1 MKRWRL
7 LVELVRPPFAIF
19 TFWVLAAGVVTTGE
33 FSPSILPELAVFTV
47 LGHLAVFSVNDYFDR
62 DTDQENDR
70 KGGLEGAV
78 VNEENE
84 EFVKKVMIVSNV
96 LLLGLA
102 AFLPLLSALAGVTV
116 VAASFLYSAPPFRF
130 KARPFV
136 DSACNVVILY
146 ATFCI
151 GVGLAGGSF
160 PDVIPGAFWFAL
172 IFGGPG
178 HMAASYV
185 DREAD
190 RKAGMKT
197 SAMVLGRRG
206 IVLLGQA
213 LIALALW
220 FERWSPETRTLLGI
234 SLAFSFYPLI
244 TEKRMKELM
253 YAWAATSLLY
263 ITYWLATR
271 I

>member
-1 MKRWRL
+1 MKNWRL
-7 LVELVRPPFAIF
+7 LVELVRPPFMIF
-19 TFWVLAAGVVTTGE
+19 TFWVLAAGVVTTGD
-33 FSPSILPELAVFTV
+33 FSFALVPRLVAFVV
-47 LGHLAVFSVNDYFDR
+47 LGHLAVFSINDYFDR
-62 DTDQENDR
+62 DTDNENDR

-84 EFVKKVMIVSNV
+84 EFVKNTVIASH
-96 LLLGLA
+96 LLLGILA
-102 AFLPLLSALAGVTV
+102 LFLPAFSAVSALIVLT
-116 VAASFLYSAPPFRF
+116 ASFLYSAPPFRL
-130 KARPFV
+130 KERPFV
-136 DSACNVVILY
+136 DSMCNVVILY
-146 ATFCI
+146 FTFGI
-151 GVGLAGGSF
+151 GVGLAGGG
-160 PDVIPGAFWFAL
+160 PGDIIPGAFWFAM

-185 DREAD
+185 DRESD

-213 LIALALW
+213 LIILALY

-234 SLAFSFYPLI
+234 SLVFSVYPLV
-244 TEKRMKELM
+244 TEKGMKKLM
-253 YAWAATSLLY
+253 IAWAATSSVY
-263 ITYWLATR
+263 IVYWLMAR